1 MILARAKKKAA
12 AGTRVPRPCLVM
24 QNIRYISSCRLPDQ
38 PGERQGGELDPLG
51 EVTHNAVL
59 KCGQRELN
67 LVKNYTGHEYDAVLG
82 MYYAKARFYDAGNRR
97 FISMDPVKGT
107 QTDPISMV
115 QYLYVKN
122 NSLIYI
128 DPTGEVIEEFRVW
141 LSGEG

>member
-38 PGERQGGELDPLG
+38 PGERQSGEL

>member
-1 MILARAKKKAA
+1 MSGKVESW
-12 AGTRVPRPCLVM
+12 THY
-24 QNIRYISSCRLPDQ
+24 N
-38 PGERQGGELDPLG
+38 EWG

-115 QYLYVKN
+115 QYLYVK
-122 NSLIYI
+122 IT
-128 DPTGEVIEEFRVW
+128 P
-141 LSGEG
+141 